1 MCGMSNRC
9 ECETLYREAMKRNW
23 VESPQEI
30 KFQKTTEI
38 MGKRTVDRRVATT
51 RRLRAFDASVTL
63 GLIMF
68 EFYLL

>member
-1 MCGMSNRC
+1 
-9 ECETLYREAMKRNW
+9 MKRNW